1 LAFFNGKV
9 GIALA
14 EAHITF
20 GFADIGRSHASC
32 FTAIIFVKATEPIAA
47 GAIFTL
53 ALEAA
58 IPAVVVGVT
67 GSFPTAEIIE
77 AHIVLA
83 LLMVV
88 TDHILAVPA
97 TILALLTIAS
107 CIITLFSAFGVLVV
121 PLIVVDT
128 VPEVITN
135 SVTALGS

>member
-1 LAFFNGKV
+1 MAFFNGKV

-32 FTAIIFVKATEPIAA
+32 FTAIIFVKATEPIVA

-88 TDHILAVPA
+88 TDHILAVP
-97 TILALLTIAS
+97 
-107 CIITLFSAFGVLVV
+107 
-121 PLIVVDT
+121 IVCKVFWSSNIWCKMKT
-128 VPEVITN
+128 EEVSSHTYVMQN
-135 SVTALGS
+135 SL

>member
-1 LAFFNGKV
+1 MAFFNGEV

-32 FTAIIFVKATEPIAA
+32 FTAIIFVKATEPPIAA

-67 GSFPTAEIIE
+67 GSFPTTEIIE

-88 TDHILAVPA
+88 TDHILAVP
-97 TILALLTIAS
+97 
-107 CIITLFSAFGVLVV
+107 VV
-121 PLIVVDT
+121 
-128 VPEVITN
+128 
-135 SVTALGS
+135 